1 MKNGEGKSQNSDL
14 CSTSSPEAGGWQT
27 QKAIEEPRVL
37 QVAGI
42 TGLWAVLEFNTEAT
56 KPSQKERRQTFS
68 ERRTNHFSTMLMEE
82 GATILKN
89 GYFSLLST

>member
-37 QVAGI
+37 QVAEHN
-42 TGLWAVLEFNTEAT
+42 W
-56 KPSQKERRQTFS
+56 
-68 ERRTNHFSTMLMEE
+68 
-82 GATILKN
+82 IL
-89 GYFSLLST
+89 GRARI

>member
-1 MKNGEGKSQNSDL
+1 MGKGKVKTQ
-14 CSTSSPEAGGWQT
+14 TSAVPQVPRQVDDT